1 MVDPVFR
8 NAVFGSDQFDAVL
21 RIMSAMLSG
30 AAMDQ
35 RQTGTEPIDHT
46 GMTIS
51 AAGLLAGYLTGALIV
66 AGGITEP
73 EKQRVGKMLLANF
86 RQGIV
91 QGKANALKAATDG
104 ETVQ

>member
-1 MVDPVFR
+1 MSDPVFTH
-8 NAVFGSDQFDAVL
+8 AIHGTDQFDHVV
-21 RIMSAMLSG
+21 RIMSVMLVG
-30 AAMDQ
+30 ASLDQ
-35 RQTGTEPIDHT
+35 RETAIDPSDHT

-66 AGGITEP
+66 AGGITEG

-91 QGKANALKAATDG
+91 QGKANAMMSATDG
-104 ETVQ
+104 ATEQ